1 MPTAQAYSEGAI
13 QQQSTILQNRRTAV
27 DHGDRR
33 ECVYNH
39 GDTVRERESER
50 ETTVSHQLWHF
61 NIRNGDYVKS
71 VSSSFKVRL
80 IHFHTPPTYTLN

>member
-13 QQQSTILQNRRTAV
+13 QQQSTILQKRRTAV

-39 GDTVRERESER
+39 GDTERER

-71 VSSSFKVRL
+71 VSSSFKVWL
-80 IHFHTPPTYTLN
+80 INFHTPPT